1 MESSQIGTNRTSKET
16 IDKNDQIEQLTQS
29 CNDYANIHQDM
40 TFKLSTA
47 ESKAAELKMLL
58 QLCVDDMY
66 SPSGKIKKKTAI
78 KLMAACQKGI
88 VDFPQ

>member
-1 MESSQIGTNRTSKET
+1 MEEYESSDGLAAREFKRLRNM
-16 IDKNDQIEQLTQS
+16 IES
-29 CNDYANIHQDM
+29 VSI
-40 TFKLSTA
+40 
-47 ESKAAELKMLL
+47 EKADLKALL

-66 SPSGKIKKKTAI
+66 SPSGKIKKKTVR